1 MSVEATTERPSL
13 LELDRL
19 RCEVEVAQ
27 KVLTEVEGRR
37 RAAAA
42 AAVRGGAAKTAVAA
56 AAGVTRQTLDKWLG
70 DWTRKG

>member
-1 MSVEATTERPSL
+1 MSVEATTERPSVV
-13 LELDRL
+13 ELDRL

-37 RAAAA
+37 RAAAV
-42 AAVRGGAAKTAVAA
+42 AAVRAGNGKTPTAA

-70 DWTRKG
+70 DWTRKR